1 VPARYIEISPSSH
14 QGVLSNK
21 YPQAYLGQPK
31 EMIMKKYPMRSVPAA
46 AAIAAALLL
55 GVQVHAQ
62 TNTTTPPGS
71 TKPQDQV
78 MPAPSTNSAAR
89 AGAEAGNSSGSPV
102 TNSATQTGGTTKPK
116 DAVSPSPAGGVA
128 KTPEARTAAKAD
140 RATAKAEK
148 REKRAA
154 KRARNSAARDAA
166 ATSTGGAQGPAAGGT
181 K

>member
-1 VPARYIEISPSSH
+1 LKSAPSSD
-14 QGVLSNK
+14 QGVIHNIHCLI
-21 YPQAYLGQPK
+21 YWGQQK
-31 EMIMKKYPMRSVPAA
+31 EMIMKKYSMRSVPAA
-46 AAIAAALLL
+46 AAIAAAMLF

-78 MPAPSTNSAAR
+78 SPAPSTNSAAR

-102 TNSATQTGGTTKPK
+102 NSSATQTGGTTKAK

-154 KRARNSAARDAA
+154 KRAKNSAARDAA